1 MSAITYNYFRNFGK
15 LLVIYREKEIRSITI
30 GKEEAIFIIISIWYN
45 YVIRKPRESIEN
57 AQNKISTKWWDSKK
71 PITSTYW

>member
-45 YVIRKPRESIEN
+45 SVIRKPRESIEN
-57 AQNKISTKWWDSKK
+57 AQNKISTKW
-71 PITSTYW
+71 